1 MLICKEKQRY
11 GTGRQGYE
19 GAEKYLC
26 TGTETEK
33 QNYSGRE
40 NERQNTGTEG
50 LQYPPTGLTVMNY
63 QHLTSIHFL
72 QAILH
77 TPNPPGP
84 ILMPIWISN
93 TAAVPVDTRHHT
105 KRAPA
110 PPTNHHLQRVVAM
123 PRVTSLSPRPL
134 FHLPPPPALAQC
146 TMPAGLQ
153 ITKQTPTLSSTP
165 LIQIQVRNYFT
176 DTLKMYF
183 ITVYWT
189 VFKFE
194 AFTNKFSL
202 SYIKEMC
209 MSFIFI
215 QFYLCM
221 IKFVH
226 QSVCYPYQIALM
238 QIAQAGVVT
247 LPVVPCGGYIEIHM
261 SPCSTPSD
269 ISGPPTPVHTSSP
282 LRTQER

>member
-1 MLICKEKQRY
+1 M
-11 GTGRQGYE
+11 
-19 GAEKYLC
+19 
-26 TGTETEK
+26 
-33 QNYSGRE
+33 
-40 NERQNTGTEG
+40 
-50 LQYPPTGLTVMNY
+50 
-63 QHLTSIHFL
+63 

-110 PPTNHHLQRVVAM
+110 PPTSHHLQRVVAM

-189 VFKFE
+189 VIVCML
-194 AFTNKFSL
+194 SL
-202 SYIKEMC
+202 SDC
-209 MSFIFI
+209 PGAD
-215 QFYLCM
+215 
-221 IKFVH
+221 
-226 QSVCYPYQIALM
+226 SVGWRSHITHGSLRR
-238 QIAQAGVVT
+238 
-247 LPVVPCGGYIEIHM
+247 IHRDPHA
-261 SPCSTPSD
+261 PCSTPSD

-282 LRTQER
+282 LRTHER